1 MSLVFPSVYLL
12 PERIQSI
19 ASLRKQFS
27 RPSPTTI
34 WRRISQYH
42 RGCCQWVI
50 VTSDHI
56 GDVGDIGTDGE
67 AGIVVD
73 ALVGKFPF
81 TAG

>member
-1 MSLVFPSVYLL
+1 MSLVFPPVYLL

-42 RGCCQWVI
+42 CGSGERI
-50 VTSDHI
+50 IMTSDHI
-56 GDVGDIGTDGE
+56 GDVGNVGADGE
-67 AGIVVD
+67 ASVVVD
-73 ALVGKFPF
+73 PF
-81 TAG
+81 MR